1 MNWRLQFS
9 LRNALTAMTLAA
21 FWCALAAHGPADA
34 NALSHLAMVVL
45 PVATGFALFGRMWL
59 GMLVGCGL
67 VLILP
72 VVH

>member
-1 MNWRLQFS
+1 MGWRFQFS

-21 FWCALAAHGPADA
+21 FWCALAVNGPADP
-34 NALSHLAMVVL
+34 NALSHLVMVVL
-45 PVATGFALFGRMWL
+45 PVAAAFAMFGRMWL